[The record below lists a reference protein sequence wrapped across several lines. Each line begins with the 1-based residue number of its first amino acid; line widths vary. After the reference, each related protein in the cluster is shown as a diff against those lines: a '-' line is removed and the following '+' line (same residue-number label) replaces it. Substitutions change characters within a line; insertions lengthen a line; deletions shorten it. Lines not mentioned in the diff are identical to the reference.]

1 MAKNV
6 FQRPVNKASVADEGY
21 EDEYY
26 EDEYAEDVDYF
37 GEDSEPD
44 VTPIRSVASSGD
56 IARIITVWP
65 KSIEGGR
72 VRRSIQKGIL
82 AILNM
87 TAAPDGERRRI
98 LDFAIGVCQVRGKVN
113 KISNDVF
120 LMTPHQVVVEASHP
134 EESSAQQVHYT
145 STSV

>member
-1 MAKNV
+1 MAKNA
-6 FQRPVNKASVADEGY
+6 FQRLVNKASVADEGY

-26 EDEYAEDVDYF
+26 EDEYVEDVDYF

-65 KSIEGGR
+65 KSIEGGQEFADPYR
-72 VRRSIQKGIL
+72 KGIPV
-82 AILNM
+82 ILNM

-98 LDFAIGVCQVRGKVN
+98 LDFAMGVCYGLRGKVN

-134 EESSAQQVHYT
+134 EESSAF
-145 STSV
+145 